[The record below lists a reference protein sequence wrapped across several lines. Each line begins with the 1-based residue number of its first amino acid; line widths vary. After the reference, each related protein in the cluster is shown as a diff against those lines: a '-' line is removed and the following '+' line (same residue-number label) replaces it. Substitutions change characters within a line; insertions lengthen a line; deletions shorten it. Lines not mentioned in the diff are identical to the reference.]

1 MDYESTIR
9 YSDRFKELFDKANNL
24 KEAKTYLSFA
34 VEKGNV
40 DIVNAL
46 LVYGA
51 RVDKMNKI
59 LLIIAAEEGYF
70 DTVKVLLARDAT
82 FTTLDKIGNTLK
94 LLATKKGRFNVVKM
108 LVECRTPVRLTKTDG
123 KTLVLDGEYDG
134 IIHGLRSKG
143 DVIPTLY
150 EAAPDGRLDL
160 IREMGQSVALLVKDS
175 NGNTPLHAAARNGH
189 VEIVMELLSRGADV
203 NLQNKHGQTALH
215 EAVNNRDFD
224 VVKTL
229 VDNGALVDI
238 ADSTGGTP
246 LHEAAEN
253 GHADIT
259 TLLLEHKAQV
269 DVLNNGIL
277 RYIGRHNQTIDV
289 VKLLLVYG
297 TNVDAANNELWTS
310 LHLAAMKGHVD
321 VVKELLAQN
330 ATLDVIDEMDNTPLH
345 EASKHGN
352 MNIVKLLAYAG
363 ANKHLVNIDD
373 KLARDLGDEV
383 IQTFLDN
390 YNEKD
395 DTTMSNNFYVQSSI
409 DFEI

>member
-1 MDYESTIR
+1 
-9 YSDRFKELFDKANNL
+9 
-24 KEAKTYLSFA
+24 
-34 VEKGNV
+34 
-40 DIVNAL
+40 
-46 LVYGA
+46 
-51 RVDKMNKI
+51 MNKI

-123 KTLVLDGEYDG
+123 KTLVLD
-134 IIHGLRSKG
+134 G

-238 ADSTGGTP
+238 ADS
-246 LHEAAEN
+246 
-253 GHADIT
+253 
-259 TLLLEHKAQV
+259 
-269 DVLNNGIL
+269 
-277 RYIGRHNQTIDV
+277 
-289 VKLLLVYG
+289 
-297 TNVDAANNELWTS
+297 
-310 LHLAAMKGHVD
+310 
-321 VVKELLAQN
+321 
-330 ATLDVIDEMDNTPLH
+330 
-345 EASKHGN
+345 
-352 MNIVKLLAYAG
+352 
-363 ANKHLVNIDD
+363 
-373 KLARDLGDEV
+373 
-383 IQTFLDN
+383 
-390 YNEKD
+390 
-395 DTTMSNNFYVQSSI
+395 
-409 DFEI
+409 

>member
-269 DVLNNGIL
+269 DVLNN
-277 RYIGRHNQTIDV
+277 
-289 VKLLLVYG
+289 
-297 TNVDAANNELWTS
+297 
-310 LHLAAMKGHVD
+310 
-321 VVKELLAQN
+321 
-330 ATLDVIDEMDNTPLH
+330 
-345 EASKHGN
+345 
-352 MNIVKLLAYAG
+352 
-363 ANKHLVNIDD
+363 
-373 KLARDLGDEV
+373 
-383 IQTFLDN
+383 
-390 YNEKD
+390 
-395 DTTMSNNFYVQSSI
+395 
-409 DFEI
+409 

>member
-123 KTLVLDGEYDG
+123 KTLVLD
-134 IIHGLRSKG
+134 G